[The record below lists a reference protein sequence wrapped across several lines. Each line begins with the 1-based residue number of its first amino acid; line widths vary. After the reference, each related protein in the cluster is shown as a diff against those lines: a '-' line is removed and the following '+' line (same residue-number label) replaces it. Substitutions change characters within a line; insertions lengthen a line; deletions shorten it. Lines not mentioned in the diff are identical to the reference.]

1 MTTRV
6 HDSNKD
12 PMLLQDVAFNR
23 AVNTMRQYWQKM
35 MQIVAWLR
43 STSDDTDGPDV
54 MPIDGRT
61 VLTTQKFMELMLAEE
76 LRRSP
81 STGDPLWLPVP
92 ASFHTFNWPARRPAD
107 HLSSVCYEL
116 KLDSCVWQKQ

>member
-1 MTTRV
+1 
-6 HDSNKD
+6 
-12 PMLLQDVAFNR
+12 MLLQDVALNR

-43 STSDDTDGPDV
+43 STSDDTVGPDV
-54 MPIDGRT
+54 MPIYGRT
-61 VLTTQKFMELMLAEE
+61 VLTTQKFMEFMLAEE

-81 STGDPLWLPVP
+81 PTGDPLWLPWP
-92 ASFHTFNWPARRPAD
+92 ASFYTFYRPSRRPAD
-107 HLSSVCYEL
+107 HLSSGCCKL